1 MNNTD
6 ETRPKSEKSSCSIY
20 RAAQG
25 GARTCRSATEQ
36 YIAVCDGKTSSL
48 NKECSETVEFPKS
61 AIQRQHGQCLS
72 RDAEAFSHHPNR
84 KRKLD

>member
-36 YIAVCDGKTSSL
+36 YITVCDGKTSSL
-48 NKECSETVEFPKS
+48 NIEGSETVEVPKS
-61 AIQRQHGQCLS
+61 AVQR
-72 RDAEAFSHHPNR
+72 
-84 KRKLD
+84 